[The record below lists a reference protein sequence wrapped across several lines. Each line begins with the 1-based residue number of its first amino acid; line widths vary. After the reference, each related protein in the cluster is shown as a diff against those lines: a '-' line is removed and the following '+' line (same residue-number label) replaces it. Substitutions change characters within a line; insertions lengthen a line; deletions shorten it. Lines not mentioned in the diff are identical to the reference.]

1 MFHEQTKLRLYL
13 HILSRVMPSS
23 LINPLEF
30 NFYRKTCSCVATWC
44 VQLVT
49 WSPRQLINP
58 RTVGMALYYIIILC
72 VDEGAIHRAL
82 TRNRVHNFMKHAIFI
97 SHSILPNKFVLS
109 CIMKLCTW
117 GLQHTFFIS
126 HNILHNKFV
135 LSCVVQLCVV
145 YCLLSI
151 QVNM

>member
-1 MFHEQTKLRLYL
+1 MHSYRLNL
-13 HILSRVMPSS
+13 SPFPLIHAIFIWAEDRVPILSMG
-23 LINPLEF
+23 
-30 NFYRKTCSCVATWC
+30 W
-44 VQLVT
+44 
-49 WSPRQLINP
+49 QLINP

-72 VDEGAIHRAL
+72 VDEGAIRGAP

-97 SHSILPNKFVLS
+97 SHSILHNKFVLS
-109 CIMKLCTW
+109 CVMKLCTW

-145 YCLLSI
+145 YCLWSI